1 MIAHFALW
9 ASLAEKNLF
18 LILLLF
24 FFQSLCFSVSCVC
37 VNAFHTGL
45 LSVEEAIECADK
57 LQKIVDK
64 HPQVSCIL
72 RFHCKFKFKF
82 L

>member
-1 MIAHFALW
+1 M
-9 ASLAEKNLF
+9 
-18 LILLLF
+18 
-24 FFQSLCFSVSCVC
+24 SCVC

-45 LSVEEAIECADK
+45 LSVEEAVECADK

-82 L
+82 FESSETFTASDSGDLWKSDTEA